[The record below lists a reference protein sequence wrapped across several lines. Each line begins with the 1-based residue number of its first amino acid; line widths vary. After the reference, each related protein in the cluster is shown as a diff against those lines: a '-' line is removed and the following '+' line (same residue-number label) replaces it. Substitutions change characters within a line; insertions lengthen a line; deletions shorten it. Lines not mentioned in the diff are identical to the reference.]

1 MRCQTCGIECRTD
14 SEHEVLKFICR
25 NKQCPDYGHVM
36 GEKEPG
42 VAVMRVNYPVAV
54 SENDPVGAQGV
65 AGIQR

>member
-42 VAVMRVNYPVAV
+42 VAVMRVNYPV
-54 SENDPVGAQGV
+54 EQ
-65 AGIQR
+65 QRESGK